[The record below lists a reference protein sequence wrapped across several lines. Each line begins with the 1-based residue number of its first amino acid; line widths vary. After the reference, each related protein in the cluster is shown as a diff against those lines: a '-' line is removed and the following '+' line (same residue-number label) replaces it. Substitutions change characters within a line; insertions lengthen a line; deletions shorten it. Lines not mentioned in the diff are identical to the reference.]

1 MKVQLNLVLH
11 AALAAATMI
20 GTACNK
26 TNSTTAAEEAPAD
39 IESAY
44 LSLSAEVQKE
54 IFGAEVMP
62 IADVRKELLAKADK
76 DGDGQLSEEERAA
89 LRAEW
94 KEMKEKLRA
103 EMKAALDKD
112 KDGEVSPEEKKAGL
126 EAMGQQIKA
135 AIQSTLEE
143 IRAAQEEARA
153 NIKEACAKGDGAGKP
168 EAEPAALKEGAGRS
182 ADAGPPDELDAE
194 RMNKEIEKE
203 LNECQT
209 VVQAEKDKMQEMLK
223 AALEALHAELDE
235 LKGKLGS
242 VEEVQGA

>member
-1 MKVQLNLVLH
+1 MKVQLNLVYQ
-11 AALAAATMI
+11 AALVAVVMMT
-20 GTACNK
+20 TACNK
-26 TNSTTAAEEAPAD
+26 SSSTPAAEEAPAD

-44 LSLSAEVQKE
+44 LSLSAELQKE

-62 IADVRKELLAKADK
+62 VADVRKELLAKADK
-76 DGDGQLSEEERAA
+76 DGDGLLSEEEKAA
-89 LRAEW
+89 LKAEW

-112 KDGEVSPEEKKAGL
+112 QDGEVSAEEKKAGL

-135 AIQSTLEE
+135 SIQSTLEE

-153 NIKEACAKGDGAGKP
+153 KIKAACSKSDGAGKP

-182 ADAGPPDELDAE
+182 ADAGPADDLDAE
-194 RMNKEIEKE
+194 SMNKEIEKE
-203 LNECQT
+203 LNACQT
-209 VVQAEKDKMQEMLK
+209 VVQAEKDNMHEMLK

-235 LKGKLGS
+235 LKGKLGT